1 MTPIPPIHG
10 IFQIRSGSQST
21 IQLYVTVAQVAIWV
35 EIEVE

>member
-21 IQLYVTVAQVAIWV
+21 IQPHVTGAQVAIWV